1 MVCSGDASSGITFE
15 SIHGSDGVNIKAAD
29 LKLERFLSDADLAA
43 AAAAAPASEL
53 PAQPARVLLT
63 GANGFLGRFLLLDL
77 LQRVSDKCVRAPF
90 ELMSVLMSLSVT
102 HRCIEISVRLCP
114 RSFRTHECTREVLM
128 TDRCIG

>member
-77 LQRVSDKCVRAPF
+77 LQRVSDKCVRASF
-90 ELMSVLMSLSVT
+90 VLMSLLMTKPCIGVGRARVVL
-102 HRCIEISVRLCP
+102 RCKHSQRLCD
-114 RSFRTHECTREVLM
+114 TGGL
-128 TDRCIG
+128 